1 MSAEAMAA
9 VDYVMRKVWEEIER
23 SIDEELLRKFENQQF
38 NWVQINPIYRG

>member
-9 VDYVMRKVWEEIER
+9 VDYVIA
-23 SIDEELLRKFENQQF
+23 EELLRKFENQQF